1 MVPFQK
7 CALVDSK
14 TERTRQK
21 SKDKGKTKGK
31 TDTRVNCIVTSIEEM
46 ASNIKRSDS
55 KSPLWDE
62 EEQPED
68 R

>member
-1 MVPFQK
+1 MCSSGFK
-7 CALVDSK
+7 DIKNK
-14 TERTRQK
+14 TKRVKT
-21 SKDKGKTKGK
+21 KGKTKGK

>member
-1 MVPFQK
+1 MCSSGFK
-7 CALVDSK
+7 DRKNK
-14 TERTRQK
+14 TKRVKTKERQ
-21 SKDKGKTKGK
+21 KGKTKGK
-31 TDTRVNCIVTSIEEM
+31 TDTKVNCIDTSIEEM

>member
-1 MVPFQK
+1 MCSSGFK
-7 CALVDSK
+7 DRKNK
-14 TERTRQK
+14 TKRVKTKERQ
-21 SKDKGKTKGK
+21 KGKTKGK
-31 TDTRVNCIVTSIEEM
+31 TDTKVNCIVTSIEEM

>member
-1 MVPFQK
+1 MCSSGFK
-7 CALVDSK
+7 DRKNK
-14 TERTRQK
+14 TKRVKTKERQ
-21 SKDKGKTKGK
+21 KGKTKGK
-31 TDTRVNCIVTSIEEM
+31 TDTRVNCLVTSIEEM